1 MRKTTQD
8 FIASLLVLSISFFYM
23 ICTFRIRTT
32 PIGNPHAPKVFPL
45 ILASMGIVLSL
56 FLLGRSVIQRRLD
69 TQHQK
74 DTQGQNA
81 LSKTKSETTQLLL
94 LALVAS
100 ALGIGYAVLFE
111 FLGYPLSTTLF
122 LMAYMFFL
130 NGRKRWRINGIV
142 PLVFSVCVYIV
153 FAMLLSVSLPL
164 FPNF

>member
-8 FIASLLVLSISFFYM
+8 FIASLLVLSISLFYM

-45 ILASMGIVLSL
+45 ILAGMGIFLSL
-56 FLLGRSVIQRRLD
+56 FLLGRSIIQRRLD
-69 TQHQK
+69 IYNQDIQDQK
-74 DTQGQNA
+74 A
-81 LSKTKSETTQLLL
+81 LPETKQLLL

-100 ALGIGYAVLFE
+100 AIGIGYTLLFE
-111 FLGYPLSTTLF
+111 LLGYPLSTTLF

-130 NGRKRWRINGIV
+130 NGRKRWKINVIV
-142 PLVFSVCVYIV
+142 PLVFSTCVYLV